1 MLLAKAKILL
11 DNVYEKEEERDK
23 LMKNEWFMGPFY
35 KHWIIIIIVVIII
48 DIIIYVIFIIF
59 HY

>member
-35 KHWIIIIIVVIII
+35 KH
-48 DIIIYVIFIIF
+48 
-59 HY
+59 